1 MKITVINGS
10 NRPEAQSHRIA
21 KWLEDELKAKDVE
34 VNFVDLKEVDMTF
47 VPDEYWA
54 GQSDAAK
61 AMAAEYEGMAD
72 SDGILIV
79 TPEWGGAASP
89 VLKHFILM
97 SEKVSFSHKPVLIF
111 GVSATPVGGIR
122 PIEDLKS
129 MFKNSRGVFVPEPI
143 VINSVN
149 NFLQGDERDERREEY
164 ITKRADYALELLL
177 EYSKAL
183 KQVRDSGKIDHETYP
198 HGM

>member
-10 NRPEAQSHRIA
+10 NRPEAQSYRIA
-21 KWLEDELKAKDVE
+21 KWLESELKKKEVE

-54 GQSDAAK
+54 GESDSAK
-61 AMAAEYEGMAD
+61 AMKAEYEGMAD
-72 SDGILIV
+72 SDGVLIV

-97 SEKVSFSHKPVLIF
+97 SEKVSFSHKPVLVF

-122 PIEDLKS
+122 PIEDIKG

-143 VINSVN
+143 VINSAKS
-149 NFLQGDERDERREEY
+149 FLQGDERDEKREVY
-164 ITKRADYALELLL
+164 ITKRVDYALDLLI

-183 KQVRDSGKIDHETYP
+183 KQVRDSGKINHETYP